1 MGRVPFPARTRIPSP
16 APAAG
21 SRPSLPRRIGPGL
34 LLSLAVGAFTLAL
47 SHIIPA
53 ASPALVAIV
62 LGTLAANTV
71 LRRPAT
77 EKVLLPGLR
86 VSSRT
91 VLRIGIALLG
101 LQLALGDVLELGP
114 LTLLTVVAVVGLG
127 MGAGLLAGRLLHL
140 PLTQTILVSCGFSIC
155 GAAAVAAA
163 SSALEGTARGARD
176 DREQDRSVQAERG
189 GVQLETQTATAIALV
204 VLFGTLMI
212 PLVPL
217 LAVALDLPAPG
228 SGTWAGASILEVA
241 QVVAAG
247 SMMGTDALGTAVLV
261 KLARVLM
268 LAPVIAIVT
277 AVMLRAASTRRGSA
291 EHRDDLP
298 QEGGSPARVDRAR
311 PPIMPMFV
319 LAFLVAV
326 GVRSL
331 GIVPSPALDLLST
344 VQALLLASAM
354 FALGTGLRADL
365 LRQVG
370 GRPVALAAIL
380 AVVVLAVGLAGALVA
395 V

>member
-1 MGRVPFPARTRIPSP
+1 MPLPVRTRTPSP
-16 APAAG
+16 APTAG

-34 LLSLAVGAFTLAL
+34 LLSLAVGAFALAL
-47 SHIIPA
+47 SHLVPA
-53 ASPALVAIV
+53 ASPALVSIAI
-62 LGTLAANTV
+62 GALAANTM
-71 LRRPAT
+71 LRRPGTAT
-77 EKVLLPGLR
+77 VLQPGLR

-101 LQLALGDVLELGP
+101 LQLALGDVLALGP

-140 PLTQTILVSCGFSIC
+140 PVTQTVLISCGFSIC

-163 SSALEGTARGARD
+163 SSALEGSARRSPD
-176 DREQDRSVQAERG
+176 DREDDRSAQAGHG

-212 PLVPL
+212 PLVPVL
-217 LAVALDLPAPG
+217 GVALGLPAPG

-247 SMMGTDALGTAVLV
+247 SMMGTEALSTSVLV

-268 LAPVIAIVT
+268 LAPVIAILT
-277 AVMLRAASTRRGSA
+277 AVMIRSGSARRGPA
-291 EHRDDLP
+291 ESRDGLP

-311 PPIMPMFV
+311 PPIVPMFV

-326 GVRSL
+326 GIRSL
-331 GIVPSPALDLLST
+331 GVVPSPVLDLLST

-354 FALGTGLRADL
+354 FALGTGVRADL